1 MGLKHIIAGFNNNNN
16 YYYYDNYRHDITR
29 SIS

>member
-29 SIS
+29 SRL